1 MAASKDGTADPS
13 ASRKAHR
20 IGGRLRSR
28 KRRRKAGKERTARSH
43 GRQANAMLT
52 ADEGQEGRKAEEH
65 LQEDV

>member
-13 ASRKAHR
+13 ASRKAPR
-20 IGGRLRSR
+20 IGGGFWAR
-28 KRRRKAGKERTARSH
+28 KVSKERTARSH